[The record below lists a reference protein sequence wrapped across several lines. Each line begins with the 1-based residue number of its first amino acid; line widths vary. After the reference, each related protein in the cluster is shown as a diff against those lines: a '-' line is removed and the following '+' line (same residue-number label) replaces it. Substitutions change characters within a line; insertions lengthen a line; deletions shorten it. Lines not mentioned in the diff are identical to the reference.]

1 MMSIVTRI
9 ELEGGVYS
17 QPQWTGQRR
26 GRVDALL
33 RSLSIMAFDDVC
45 AGAYSNILRATGFSR
60 RRTLDRMIAAQA
72 IVHRAT
78 LVTRNGAD
86 FRDIPGLTLLEW

>member
-45 AGAYSNILRATGFSR
+45 AGAYSNIL
-60 RRTLDRMIAAQA
+60 I
-72 IVHRAT
+72 
-78 LVTRNGAD
+78 
-86 FRDIPGLTLLEW
+86 